1 MNSAFPLIKPVG
13 AGALLIELGDR
24 IDAQINARVIALD
37 RALTAAAPK
46 GLAETVPAYASLL
59 LTFDPLITDGTAL
72 AAEVLHLAQTQ
83 PAKTASEREHI
94 VPVCYD
100 GPDLD
105 AAAKSAG
112 LTVEQTIAAHLSGD
126 YRCYMYGFA
135 PGYAYLGG
143 VPEALRLPRK
153 ASAERGH
160 PVGSIIVA
168 GAQCLITTLPM
179 PTGWWVIGRTSFRVL
194 DPLGERPFRFEPGDR
209 VRFELVDTIAPDD

>member
-1 MNSAFPLIKPVG
+1 MNAAFPRIKPVG
-13 AGALLIELGDR
+13 AAALLVELGDR
-24 IDAQINARVIALD
+24 IDAKVNARVIALD
-37 RALTAAAPK
+37 QVVTAAAPK

-59 LTFDPLITDGTAL
+59 LTFDPLITDGAAL
-72 AAEVLHLAQTQ
+72 TAEVLHLARSL
-83 PAKTASEREHI
+83 PAAAESEHEHV

-100 GPDLD
+100 GPDL
-105 AAAKSAG
+105 AAVAKRAG
-112 LTVEQTIAAHLSGD
+112 LTIEQVIGMHRSAD

-160 PVGSIIVA
+160 PVGSVIVA

-179 PTGWWVIGRTSFRVL
+179 PTGWWVIGRTSLRVL
-194 DPLGERPFRFEPGDR
+194 DPMGEHPFRFNPGDR
-209 VRFELVDTIAPDD
+209 IRFEQVDRVAG